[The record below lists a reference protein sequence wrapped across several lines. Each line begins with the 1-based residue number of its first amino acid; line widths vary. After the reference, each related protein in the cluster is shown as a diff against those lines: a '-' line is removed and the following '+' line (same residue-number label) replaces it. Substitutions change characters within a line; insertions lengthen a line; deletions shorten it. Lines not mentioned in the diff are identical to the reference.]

1 MKLFLLK
8 PKSCPYCKLINL
20 VCFWGP
26 RRTAPWKRPWLF
38 VLSLAF
44 TGLFWRLLWILKD
57 HDDSVGFAVAVLP
70 LALAAPLGLV
80 IALHGCRSCVARLF
94 GDL

>member
-1 MKLFLLK
+1 M
-8 PKSCPYCKLINL
+8 
-20 VCFWGP
+20 
-26 RRTAPWKRPWLF
+26 F

-57 HDDSVGFAVAVLP
+57 RDDSIAFTVLAVVLP
-70 LALAAPLGLV
+70 LALAAPLGV
-80 IALHGCRSCVARLF
+80 VVALHGCRSCVARLF